1 SFLKRTLKR
10 LSSTRC
16 VKISAEEAA
25 PVAVVALQRYLS
37 EDAAEQPS
45 SYDVTVTDGV
55 WRAKCLLHPALNHL
69 VHSNSLRSGADVV
82 ITQCSYIYNER
93 RLGHG
98 YIRIEQLRCA
108 PGPSVLLPQVQDDI
122 GLLPVLVKAGMERSA
137 TLQGDVPLLVSRRHY
152 LPLWN
157 NDDPEGH
164 IWILR
169 APGLTQ
175 CWTVSNIIFLGRLEG
190 SFHPTWNCTPLLVK
204 IIHKSKLRYYGRHG
218 LGIDFPYQAYFEV
231 ADRSGTMS
239 LVLWNELCSKFYQ
252 KLDVGTVIHLQNYS
266 LKKSYPSRSRPQ
278 MDHHRM
284 NNFHSVEISLNP
296 RNPASVITVI
306 PRKRVSPQWGL
317 PEVAY
322 RFISRS
328 ELEYLSNNATCDVIG
343 LVTYV
348 GRIERVRS
356 KGTKGPEKYWT
367 YRWVHMVDGTSAHP
381 FILELFSSSQPGIF
395 SHICPMIYLVCT
407 QMRVCQVDGS
417 PAYLTSS
424 FETETLITGYHKGRP
439 YVRDPKVTSFI
450 EWTKTLKDNDVLEK
464 TAIGGHYCYPH
475 PPQKCL
481 QTWADSSAQAL
492 LVAAADLKQEMET
505 LQYRE
510 HKRLAIQG
518 QITAVRYMTSL
529 RTAELQTGE
538 VTEKFESTFSRVVG
552 CSIGL
557 MQVPDAGRQGAGA
570 QNPPL
575 PAEQN
580 AGASLAPQSLKTN
593 PRRHI
598 VCTSRLSASQ
608 KVGKVYPNGPPAV
621 FLNVLSLAADFD
633 GFSWESSNWEKQRE
647 EVTEHLR
654 QGGLHQDSICRR
666 FTIDDKNALLHWCN
680 LQPSRWAPEHGT
692 QAVPPADCPGYY
704 QVTILGINKQIAV
717 DAAYFP
723 IVSTADPRAV
733 GLHQDP
739 HGNTMFSSLL
749 SGFLCPLSDPA
760 SPSDTALPQPG
771 RTARDEVLATASE
784 LEDTHV
790 VCILDLC
797 HLGGDK
803 VEVVISKVY
812 SDRVQI

>member
-1 SFLKRTLKR
+1 
-10 LSSTRC
+10 
-16 VKISAEEAA
+16 
-25 PVAVVALQRYLS
+25 
-37 EDAAEQPS
+37 
-45 SYDVTVTDGV
+45 
-55 WRAKCLLHPALNHL
+55 
-69 VHSNSLRSGADVV
+69 
-82 ITQCSYIYNER
+82 
-93 RLGHG
+93 
-98 YIRIEQLRCA
+98 
-108 PGPSVLLPQVQDDI
+108 
-122 GLLPVLVKAGMERSA
+122 
-137 TLQGDVPLLVSRRHY
+137 
-152 LPLWN
+152 N

-439 YVRDPKVTSFI
+439 YVRDPK
-450 EWTKTLKDNDVLEK
+450 
-464 TAIGGHYCYPH
+464 
-475 PPQKCL
+475 
-481 QTWADSSAQAL
+481 AL

-529 RTAELQTGE
+529 RTAELQTERRGQFSTAVSQNESGE
-538 VTEKFESTFSRVVG
+538 KKTSAGVR
-552 CSIGL
+552 IGKRSVL
-557 MQVPDAGRQGAGA
+557 R
-570 QNPPL
+570 
-575 PAEQN
+575 
-580 AGASLAPQSLKTN
+580 
-593 PRRHI
+593 
-598 VCTSRLSASQ
+598 
-608 KVGKVYPNGPPAV
+608 
-621 FLNVLSLAADFD
+621 NVATGHLDFD